1 MCASFANLS
10 DELLYVK
17 LNLRKDVMDAL
28 AVLACCVQVLFA
40 LVPKPLDLA
49 FVLQTLAFKP
59 DHPNQES
66 DKANAH
72 WP

>member
-10 DELLYVK
+10 DELLYVG

-49 FVLQTLAFKP
+49 FVLQALALKP

-66 DKANAH
+66 NEADSNR
-72 WP
+72 P